1 MPEQGAAPLVLA
13 SASPRRLALL
23 AQAGRVPERVEAP
36 EVDEAARPGELPPAY
51 ARRMA
56 RTKLG
61 AVLPRCPGAFV
72 LAADTAV
79 ASGRR
84 ILPKAGDS
92 ATARQCLGLLSGRA
106 HRVWGA
112 VEAAAPDGRR
122 ARRLVLTR
130 VRFRRLGTEEV
141 EDYLASGEW
150 ESKAGGYAVQ
160 GRAATFVAR
169 LAGSY
174 ENVVG
179 LPLAETEMLLRGL
192 GLPPAP

>member
-1 MPEQGAAPLVLA
+1 MPEHDAAPLVLA

-23 AQAGRVPERVEAP
+23 AQAGRRPDRTEPP
-36 EVDEAARPGELPPAY
+36 EVDETPRPRELPPAY

-56 RTKLG
+56 RAKLD
-61 AVLPRCPGAFV
+61 AALPRCPGAFV
-72 LAADTAV
+72 LAADTVV
-79 ASGRR
+79 ACGRR
-84 ILPKAGDS
+84 ILPKADDPDV
-92 ATARQCLGLLSGRA
+92 ARRCLALLSGRA

-130 VRFRRLGTEEV
+130 VRFRRLGREETEA
-141 EDYLASGEW
+141 YLASGEW
-150 ESKAGGYAVQ
+150 EGKAGGYAVQ

-179 LPLAETEMLLRGL
+179 LPLAETETLLRGL